1 MSSPAGRLGA
11 VLVDEL
17 VRCGIRDA
25 VLAPGSRNAPF
36 ALALHAADR
45 AGRLRLHVRVDER
58 SAGFLALGLAK
69 ASGVPVPVG
78 CTSGTAAAN
87 LHPAVLEADAAGVPL
102 LVLTADRPPE
112 LRDAGANQTVDQVKL
127 FGSALRWYAEV
138 GVPEGRGAAEAAY
151 WRTVADRAVAAA
163 VGALTRDPGPVHLN
177 LPVREPLVDPA
188 GGQVDPGPGRPDGG
202 PWTRVDSLPDLATP
216 LDPRPDRTV
225 VVAGD
230 APGWL
235 GARARALAESAGW
248 PLLAE
253 PSSGARGGPAA
264 VSSYPLLLQLPRVR
278 AALAPERVLVVG
290 RPTISRAVQAL
301 LADPAVAVE
310 VRAVSPRWPDPGR
323 RATAV
328 GWGLPSSPPVAA
340 PGTGPAD
347 RSWLARWREADRL
360 ARGVIE
366 AEIDRDGVL
375 GPLRL
380 ARDLV
385 RALPPG
391 ALLVA
396 ASSLAV
402 RDLDLAAADL
412 SGVRVLANRGAA
424 GIDGT
429 VSTAIG
435 AALAAGGPAYA
446 LLGDLALLHDATGL
460 VLGPDEP
467 RPDLCLVVN
476 DNDGG
481 GIFAGL
487 EMGRPEHAAGFERVF
502 ATPHGVDLAA
512 WCAATGTA
520 YRRVE
525 RPGQLPDALRPAR
538 GLRIVHVRTSR
549 SELAEQ
555 GERLRAAVAAALTDS
570 AALHPG

>member
-1 MSSPAGRLGA
+1 MSGPAGRLGA

-17 VRCGIRDA
+17 VRCGVREA
-25 VLAPGSRNAPF
+25 VLAPGSRNAPL
-36 ALALHAADR
+36 ALALDAADR

-58 SAGFLALGLAK
+58 TAGFLALGLAK
-69 ASGVPVPVG
+69 ASGVPVPVA

-87 LHPAVLEADAAGVPL
+87 LHPAVLEAGAAGVPL

-127 FGSALRWYAEV
+127 FGSALRWYAEL
-138 GVPEGRGAAEAAY
+138 GVPEGRGAPEAAY
-151 WRTVADRAVAAA
+151 WRTVADRAFAAA

-177 LPVREPLVDPA
+177 LPLREPLVGPA
-188 GGQVDPGPGRPDGG
+188 GGPVDPMLGRPDGG
-202 PWTRVDSLPDLATP
+202 PWTRVDPLADLATP
-216 LDPRPDRTV
+216 IELRPARTLV
-225 VVAGD
+225 VVGD
-230 APGWL
+230 APAWL
-235 GARARALAESAGW
+235 GARARLLAEASGW
-248 PLLAE
+248 PLFAE

-264 VSSYPLLLQLPRVR
+264 VSSYPLLLRLPRVQ
-278 AALAPERVLVVG
+278 AALAPERILVVG
-290 RPTISRAVQAL
+290 RPTISREVQAL
-301 LADPAVAVE
+301 LADPTVAVE
-310 VRAVSPRWPDPGR
+310 VRTVSPRWPDPGR
-323 RATAV
+323 LATAV
-328 GWGLPSSPPVAA
+328 GWGLPASVPTGSSPDP
-340 PGTGPAD
+340 
-347 RSWLARWREADRL
+347 SWLARWRELDRL
-360 ARGVIE
+360 ARAAID
-366 AEIDRDGVL
+366 AEIDRDGAL

-385 RALPPG
+385 HALPPG

-402 RDLDLAAADL
+402 RDLDVAAADL
-412 SGVRVLANRGAA
+412 SGVRVHANRGAA

-429 VSTAIG
+429 VSTAVG

-502 ATPHGVDLAA
+502 GTPHGVDLAA

-525 RPGQLPDALRPAR
+525 HPGELADALRPVR
-538 GLRIVHVRTSR
+538 GLRVVHVRTSR
-549 SELAEQ
+549 TELAERV
-555 GERLRAAVAAALTDS
+555 ERLRAAVEAAVAAALTD
-570 AALHPG
+570 ADTFRNA